1 MERIYGHR
9 VLGVLLSKL
18 CPQGSSSQG
27 GSLIKCRKGV
37 GMRQEGLP
45 EERGVDFDES
55 GRQRGK
61 GEAI

>member
-1 MERIYGHR
+1 M
-9 VLGVLLSKL
+9 VVGVLLSKL

-45 EERGVDFDES
+45 EELGWTLMKVGDRE
-55 GRQRGK
+55 GRARPFN
-61 GEAI
+61 